1 MTKSCNPEGVL
12 PEPDERRLILER
24 AGLVLKKA
32 RALSASLDTVE
43 VQLSWRLEKN
53 DGDSFNDFPFVP
65 TAPAPGVGMSLA
77 AAA

>member
-1 MTKSCNPEGVL
+1 MTKSSNAEGVL
-12 PEPDERRLILER
+12 PGPDERRIILER

-32 RALSASLDTVE
+32 RDLSASLDTVE

-53 DGDSFNDFPFVP
+53 DGDSFSDFPFVP
-65 TAPAPGVGMSLA
+65 PPPAPGVVMALA